1 MARCASCSAEL
12 QPNWKFCIHCGTAV
26 APAAIRPAI
35 ITPAMDVATDE
46 PRSQLTALGL
56 FGWGLGIL
64 LAAIGVV
71 AAVLLGT
78 S

>member
-12 QPNWKFCIHCGTAV
+12 QPTWKFCIYCGTAV
-26 APAAIRPAI
+26 APAAVRPESAARAA
-35 ITPAMDVATDE
+35 TTDE

-71 AAVLLGT
+71 AAVVLG
-78 S
+78 SS

>member
-12 QPNWKFCIHCGTAV
+12 QPTWKFCIYCGTAV
-26 APAAIRPAI
+26 APAAVRPE
-35 ITPAMDVATDE
+35 PVAREATTDE

-71 AAVLLGT
+71 AAVVLG
-78 S
+78 SS